1 MFHRGARIGGGNIPQ
16 EITPKIDPLLD
27 EFTEIVAEIATR
39 LKIRRA
45 VVRSLLPCNLIIIY
59 DDANLSI
66 GAQKASGMPST
77 MSLYHGG
84 NQYPLQE
91 IYEAA
96 KWEFGF
102 DDPFVIQFPVSLLD
116 MDRSIRRPALEAIAQ
131 AYVQSEINRMQREM
145 NMIQINPIFGPAA
158 YPVDPRLVF
167 VLMPFDDDLT
177 LIYNEIV
184 KPCVQSQEFNLVCKR
199 ADDIKTNK
207 AIIQD
212 IFKAVCEARII
223 IADMTRLNPNVMY
236 ELGVA
241 HTLGKET
248 ILIYQR
254 EQEIKF
260 PFDLAHIRRIEYENS
275 ATGGKKMENDL
286 REVLLSIL
294 APSIQS

>member
-1 MFHRGARIGGGNIPQ
+1 
-16 EITPKIDPLLD
+16 
-27 EFTEIVAEIATR
+27 
-39 LKIRRA
+39 
-45 VVRSLLPCNLIIIY
+45 
-59 DDANLSI
+59 
-66 GAQKASGMPST
+66 MPST
-77 MSLYHGG
+77 LWLYHGG
-84 NQYPLQE
+84 RRSPLQE
-91 IYEAA
+91 IYEVA
-96 KWEFGF
+96 KWEFGY
-102 DDPFVIQFPVSLLD
+102 DDPFVVQFPVSLLD
-116 MDRSIRRPALEAIAQ
+116 MDRDSRRRALEAIAQ
-131 AYVQSEINRMQREM
+131 AHVHAEVNRVKREM

-158 YPVDPRLVF
+158 YPIDPRLVF
-167 VLMPFDDDLT
+167 VLMPFADDLT
-177 LIYNEIV
+177 SIYDEIV

-212 IFKAVCEARII
+212 IFKAICEARIV

-275 ATGGKKMENDL
+275 ATGGKKLENDL
-286 REVLLSIL
+286 REVLRSIL
-294 APSIQS
+294 ASSIQS